1 MLNIKYNFIS
11 VEVPKTATT
20 SRIKT
25 FRQFD
30 SESEEHGRV
39 EFAKRIKRHKHLA
52 LSQYLD
58 RLPTDITHN
67 AFKFAFVRNPY
78 DWLVSNFYCQAKGVH
93 AAFDLHGDQPLRQQ
107 LRQQT
112 NNMTFKQWLNWYID
126 NIGWSQHMWLD
137 GPMHFIGKYENLQ
150 TDFDSVCDA
159 INVPR
164 MKLLHE
170 NSATD
175 RKSYQDYYDDEMKAL
190 VETHWAKDLE
200 RFGYSFSGSL

>member
-1 MLNIKYNFIS
+1 MLNTKYNYIS

-20 SRIKT
+20 SIMKT
-25 FRQFD
+25 MSNFD
-30 SESEEHGRV
+30 RESIRDGKAQLR
-39 EFAKRIKRHKHLA
+39 KLISGHKHFT
-52 LSQYLD
+52 LSQYLEI
-58 RLPTDITHN
+58 LPTNVTQN
-67 AFKFAFVRNPY
+67 AFKFSFVRNPF
-78 DWLVSNFYCQAKGVH
+78 DWLVSNFYCRGKGTCNVFH
-93 AAFDLHGDQPLRQQ
+93 LRDNQPLRQQ
-107 LRQQT
+107 LINET
-112 NNMTFKQWLNWYID
+112 ENLTFKQWLNWYID